1 MTGNWA
7 ETNLCQLFLQS
18 HPSCLSLI
26 WNLLSFNFDAL
37 SLPVKQCSFVF
48 QATLMSSRDIQN
60 KKVSIKKKCEKK
72 SPKHKNLFYCCL
84 CIAHLPTLMTLV
96 RGWTMLFRIEAIGAI
111 FSFLWYLFTK
121 SSVMLSLN
129 VKVLSSRAF
138 TLLGKECFFVCLFVS
153 LASLM
158 SSRDIQNRKVRIKKI
173 AKNIPRNKKFN
184 LLLVL
189 CCAHINFDAPDEG
202 LHYDI

>member
-1 MTGNWA
+1 MVYKYMTGNWA

-96 RGWTMLFRIEAIGAI
+96 RGCTMLFRIEQFVRYSVFYYI
-111 FSFLWYLFTK
+111 YLQ
-121 SSVMLSLN
+121 SHQS
-129 VKVLSSRAF
+129 
-138 TLLGKECFFVCLFVS
+138 CLA
-153 LASLM
+153 L
-158 SSRDIQNRKVRIKKI
+158 I
-173 AKNIPRNKKFN
+173 
-184 LLLVL
+184 
-189 CCAHINFDAPDEG
+189 
-202 LHYDI
+202 